1 MGQLNILQV
10 CSAREIGGGERHL
23 VDLTKSLAA
32 RGHSVY
38 VALIPNSP
46 LISELSVLPTNQIL
60 EVPLR
65 NALDLSSA
73 MYLARFAREHA
84 MDIIHAHVARDYPL
98 TAFASARAGNIPY
111 VLTRHVLFP
120 LKSVQRLILRRASR
134 VVAVSRAVAA
144 SLHEQQVFEADKI
157 VTIPNGIN
165 IERFGE
171 TAGPRTRPLDQVKD
185 VTKLLVGMVGHLAPI
200 KGQEDFVRAAAIV
213 AAERTDVD
221 FIIAGEDKARSGE
234 HRAAI
239 ESLIAQF
246 KLNARIQLLGWLN
259 DVRGLLGSLD
269 LFVSPS
275 RSEPFGL
282 VIVEAMAS
290 GVPVVATM
298 SEGANEIIE
307 DGVTGR
313 LVPLEDPDALAKAIK
328 DLLADPAER
337 QRLSVNA
344 LDVVQRYSLERMVD
358 ATERL
363 YLDVLADKKPTDSE
377 LRKI

>member
-1 MGQLNILQV
+1 MGHLNILQV
-10 CSAREIGGGERHL
+10 CSAREVGGGERHL

-46 LISELSVLPTNQIL
+46 LISELSFLPTQQIL

-65 NALDLSSA
+65 NSMDLSSA
-73 MYLARFAREHA
+73 MHLARLTREHPV
-84 MDIIHAHVARDYPL
+84 DIIHAHVARDYPL

-134 VVAVSRAVAA
+134 IIAVSQAVAA
-144 SLHEQQVFEADKI
+144 TLEGQGIFDSDKI

-165 IERFGE
+165 IERFAE
-171 TAGPRTRPLDQVKD
+171 TAKHRTRPLDHD
-185 VTKLLVGMVGHLAPI
+185 NDATKLIVGMVGHLAPI
-200 KGQEDFVRAAAIV
+200 KGQRDYVRAAAIV
-213 AAERTDVD
+213 AAERLDVD
-221 FIIAGEDKARSGE
+221 FVIVGEDKARTGE
-234 HRAAI
+234 HRSAI
-239 ESLIAQF
+239 ESLIAEL
-246 KLNARIQLLGWLN
+246 KLKKRIQLLGWLD
-259 DVRGLLGSLD
+259 DVRGVLGSLD

-275 RSEPFGL
+275 RAEPFGL

-298 SEGANEIIE
+298 SEGAREIIE

-313 LVPLEDPDALAKAIK
+313 LVPLEDPDALAKAVK
-328 DLLADPAER
+328 ELLADPSER

-344 LDVVQRYSLERMVD
+344 LNKVQLYSLGRMVD
-358 ATERL
+358 ATEQL
-363 YLDVLADKKPTDSE
+363 YLDVLADTKPRA
-377 LRKI
+377 L